1 MNNFYKFIPGEIK
14 GEKIDKNIFA
24 YNIKI
29 GKFIFYMLGIILSF
43 CLIHVVFSKTINELT
58 LENTISLGAVFATL
72 GSAIVASASLYCN
85 DCYTKFSDNV
95 NTLQNDFLK
104 DESWTRWTFIKRKSK
119 HRLLDSGNLLWKLE
133 NAMIE
138 FQLGSHSIQIYIP
151 TVRADF
157 DDLPIFKHFLLMK
170 RYDKQHET
178 FLYNHANDASENTS
192 YFLWD
197 CIFDIYRNIILY
209 KIGSYFIWIGSSFI
223 GISTIYSLAY
233 IQIKYIIACLCK

>member
-95 NTLQNDFLK
+95 NTLQNDFAHAALTPAAC
-104 DESWTRWTFIKRKSK
+104 SCTAQAVHLCQSVVSMRPHAAR
-119 HRLLDSGNLLWKLE
+119 R
-133 NAMIE
+133 
-138 FQLGSHSIQIYIP
+138 GSRQAHS
-151 TVRADF
+151 
-157 DDLPIFKHFLLMK
+157 
-170 RYDKQHET
+170 
-178 FLYNHANDASENTS
+178 
-192 YFLWD
+192 
-197 CIFDIYRNIILY
+197 
-209 KIGSYFIWIGSSFI
+209 SSFASGLSSSSLSAKSPTDFI
-223 GISTIYSLAY
+223 PARSSTSKSSSSIS
-233 IQIKYIIACLCK
+233 